1 MPGIAPAARGRR
13 QRGNTIL
20 VALALLLVIAFG
32 LGLNYVRNTR
42 IDQQEEKKQR
52 PYAKYQTQDLDKLA
66 EGYRMEL
73 RAAEARHGAGRV
85 KTRERYHLA
94 EQVQEFERVQKAAR
108 RARTQAGE
116 VAQIEAD
123 LAAIE
128 AEQKRR
134 GRRRGHARSSAAS
147 PLLSGWN
154 EVFRILGRA
163 SRCGRVSP
171 GPRARV
177 RSVVVRSVPSP
188 VERAVHLP
196 VVHRRG
202 DLRIVEHG
210 VRLAGGVIAVE
221 VVLPRR
227 QLVVVVEQRRHRVAP
242 TVASASG
249 SPSAPHAVARAGRHR
264 TSGTAARAFPSGRTS
279 FRRRSTRT

>member
-32 LGLNYVRNTR
+32 LGLNYVRNTK

-52 PYAKYQTQDLDKLA
+52 PYANYHTEDLDKLA

-94 EQVQEFERVQKAAR
+94 DQVQEFERVQKAAR

-116 VAQIEAD
+116 VAQIKAD
-123 LAAIE
+123 LASIE

-134 GRRRGHARSSAAS
+134 ANTSS
-147 PLLSGWN
+147 G
-154 EVFRILGRA
+154 
-163 SRCGRVSP
+163 
-171 GPRARV
+171 
-177 RSVVVRSVPSP
+177 
-188 VERAVHLP
+188 
-196 VVHRRG
+196 
-202 DLRIVEHG
+202 
-210 VRLAGGVIAVE
+210 IAVYLE
-221 VVLPRR
+221 RM
-227 QLVVVVEQRRHRVAP
+227 
-242 TVASASG
+242 
-249 SPSAPHAVARAGRHR
+249 
-264 TSGTAARAFPSGRTS
+264 
-279 FRRRSTRT
+279 FRF